1 MYAKNKKQRW
11 ILFSLIILMILVIS
25 ILLMLFLS
33 KIENE
38 RILNPFK
45 WKSAKRYHKAAELDQ
60 FVTEHPEEL
69 DALAE
74 EIYQAYIE
82 DGEVWIY
89 LNKDYWEEYDRSFPV
104 TEKLVRE
111 NIIQSISAGRTS
123 LAGGTETFWLRLE
136 FNSDIRKD
144 NGLPYSSAG
153 VYYVENGEPMPWETE
168 MEGQNAFEEVDG
180 TYVQTR
186 TWSGAVLYQ
195 TKAITENWYYY
206 LIN

>member
-1 MYAKNKKQRW
+1 MHVKNKKQRW
-11 ILFSLIILMILVIS
+11 ILFTLLVLMILVIS
-25 ILLMLFLS
+25 ILLILFLS

-38 RILNPFK
+38 RRLNPFK
-45 WKSAKRYHKAAELDQ
+45 WRAANRYHKAEELSQ

-69 DALAE
+69 DALVE

-89 LNKDYWEEYDRSFPV
+89 LDKNYWEEYDRSFPV
-104 TEKLVRE
+104 AETLIRE
-111 NIIQSISAGRTS
+111 NVIQSISAGRTS
-123 LAGGTETFWLRLE
+123 LAGGTETFWLQLE

-144 NGLPYSSAG
+144 NGLPYNTVG
-153 VYYVENGEPMPWETE
+153 VYYVENGVPMPRETE
-168 MEGQNAFEEVDG
+168 MEGQNAFAEING

-186 TWSGAVLYQ
+186 TWSGAVFYQ